1 MDSVARFVK
10 VVLLMLLLG
19 LLLGIA
25 GGCTSECG
33 ESKVDW
39 VYGLDEALGIAQS
52 DNKPVMIDFYA
63 DWCPPCKKMDCET
76 YSDSELGAFVN
87 DNFVPLKV
95 NVAKSNLGRS
105 FGVEYIPT
113 VLFVSPDGTEI
124 GEAKEYWIGG
134 YWPPDAFH
142 QELQAVLDAWSP
154 QKDL

>member
-1 MDSVARFVK
+1 MDGVTRFMK

-19 LLLGIA
+19 LLLGSA

-39 VYGLDEALGIAQS
+39 VYTLDEALSTAQS
-52 DNKPVMIDFYA
+52 DNQLVMIDFYA

-95 NVAKSNLGRS
+95 NVDKSNLGS
-105 FGVEYIPT
+105 VNGVVYLPT
-113 VLFVSPDGTEI
+113 VLFLSPEGSEI
-124 GEAKEYWIGG
+124 GEHKEYWIVG
-134 YWPPDAFH
+134 YRAPDAFH
-142 QELQAVLDAWSP
+142 QELQAALHAWSP
-154 QKDL
+154 PSP

>member
-1 MDSVARFVK
+1 MARFVK
-10 VVLLMLLLG
+10 VALLMLLLG
-19 LLLGIA
+19 LLLGGA

-39 VYGLDEALGIAQS
+39 VYSLDEALATAQS

-63 DWCPPCKKMDCET
+63 DWCPPCKEMDCKT

-95 NVAKSNLGRS
+95 NVDKSDLWK
-105 FGVEYIPT
+105 VHEIKYLPT
-113 VLFVSPDGTEI
+113 VLFLSPDGTEI
-124 GEAKEYWIGG
+124 GEHKDYWIVG
-134 YWPPDAFH
+134 YRPPDAFH

-154 QKDL
+154 QNP